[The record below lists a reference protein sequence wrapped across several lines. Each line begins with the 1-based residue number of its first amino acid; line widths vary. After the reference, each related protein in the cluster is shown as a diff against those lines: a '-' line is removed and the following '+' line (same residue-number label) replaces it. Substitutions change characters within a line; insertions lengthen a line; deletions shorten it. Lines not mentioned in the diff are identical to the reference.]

1 MSLENLSGVDRQLH
15 KEIGDFNLMY
25 MLLAQKLV
33 KEDGAAAMHR
43 LGIGKDLADLLA
55 NMSSAQI
62 AKLAET
68 NLMLCS
74 FRLENTTISPA
85 RDIRSIKN

>member
-1 MSLENLSGVDRQLH
+1 MSLENLSGVDRQLQ

-33 KEDGAAAMHR
+33 KQDEAVAMRR
-43 LGIGKDLADLLA
+43 LGIGKDLAELLA

-74 FRLENTTISPA
+74 FRPDDAAIASKPYMA
-85 RDIRSIKN
+85 SSKI